1 MCKAWIAV
9 MGAALLGAG
18 VGGCSMTG
26 TDDGGQVPL
35 ASLGTP
41 AVPAVP
47 GEGTPAAPPAAPVSM
62 GPFLDGPIGAKLAMA
77 DRDNAFKAET
87 SALSTGDRKSWRGQ
101 KGTYGFVVP
110 GAVEAP
116 APAASDAAPDATT
129 GAAPGECRSFTHTI
143 FFAGRPQVGHGTG
156 CRDPDGSWRITG

>member
-1 MCKAWIAV
+1 MRKAWIAV

-18 VGGCSMTG
+18 IGGCSMTG
-26 TDDGGQVPL
+26 TGDDGHVPL

-41 AVPAVP
+41 A
-47 GEGTPAAPPAAPVSM
+47 EPAAPALPGDGAPPAQAAAPVSM
-62 GPFLDGPIGAKLAMA
+62 GPLLDGPIGARLAMA

-87 SALSTGDRKSWRGQ
+87 QALSSGDRKSWRGQ

-110 GAVEAP
+110 GAAETP
-116 APAASDAAPDATT
+116 TPAASDASP

-143 FFAGRPQVGHGTG
+143 FFAGRPQIGHGTG